1 MKHRV
6 LFTASTFSH
15 IVNFH
20 RPYLQAFRDLGWEV
34 VVACGGREMDI
45 PEADR
50 RVVIPFEKSI
60 TSPKNA
66 NAVLHLRR
74 LLRTDRYDII
84 SCHTALAAFFTR
96 LAVFGMK
103 NRPAVACT
111 AHGYLFDADTRGLRG
126 KLLRGAERITAPVT
140 DVLMTMNRWDS
151 EYALAHRLGKTIVE
165 IPGMGVNFPAM
176 RPVSQTQAQQLRES
190 LGLAS
195 DDILLIYAA
204 EFSARKSQM
213 VLLEALRSL
222 PERVKLL
229 LPGDGALR
237 EACMDFCRDNGLSHR
252 VRFPGQVHDMPLW
265 YAAADV
271 AVSSSRSE
279 GLPFNIME
287 AMYFGLPIVASE
299 VKGHTDL
306 LRPGETGLLYPYGD
320 AEACAAQLR
329 RLLEEPELAGT
340 LGRQAAQAVQA
351 YALPEVFPI
360 VMAVYQNYLLL
371 ADEKAPSGTPV

>member
-1 MKHRV
+1 MKHRI

-50 RVVIPFEKSI
+50 LVVIPFEKSI

-66 NAVLHLRR
+66 NAVLHLRK
-74 LLRTDRYDII
+74 LLQADRYDLI

-103 NRPAVACT
+103 NRPAIACT
-111 AHGYLFDADTRGLRG
+111 AHGYLFDADTTGLRG
-126 KLLRGAERITAPVT
+126 RLLRGAEQLTAPVT

-151 EYALAHRLGKTIVE
+151 EYALSHRLGKTIVE

-176 RPVSQTQAQQLRES
+176 RPVSQTEAQQLREQLELS
-190 LGLAS
+190 PE
-195 DDILLIYAA
+195 DILMVYAA
-204 EFSARKSQM
+204 EFSTRKSQM
-213 VLLEALRSL
+213 ILLQALPSL

-237 EACMDFCRDNGLSHR
+237 EACIAFCRDNGLSHR
-252 VRFPGQVHDMPLW
+252 VRFPGQVRDMPLW
-265 YAAADV
+265 YAAADI

-287 AMYFGLPIVASE
+287 AMHFALPIVASA

-306 LRPGETGLLYPYGD
+306 IRPEETGLLFPYGD
-320 AEACAAQLR
+320 SDAFAAQIR
-329 RLLEEPELAGT
+329 RLLEEKDLAGT

-351 YALPEVFPI
+351 YSLPEVFPV
-360 VMAVYQNYLLL
+360 VMGVYQQYLLP
-371 ADEKAPSGTPV
+371 APAESPVP